1 MAQLSIKF
9 TNKSTDAIARFVKD
23 TYDSFVNIGFS
34 EEQALT
40 LTRDMIRVSMIVN
53 WEGKDDGR
61 L

>member
-9 TNKSTDAIARFVKD
+9 TNKTNDTIARFVKD
-23 TYDSFVNIGFS
+23 TYDSFVDVGFS

-53 WEGKDDGR
+53 GGGKDDER